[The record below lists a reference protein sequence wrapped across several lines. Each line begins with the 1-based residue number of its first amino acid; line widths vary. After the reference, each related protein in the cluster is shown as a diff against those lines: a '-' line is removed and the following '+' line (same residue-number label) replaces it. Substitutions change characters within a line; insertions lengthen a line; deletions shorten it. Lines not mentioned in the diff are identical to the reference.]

1 METLEYGYMKTVD
14 IKPST
19 SDQAVSDDDADSAD
33 SAPDEAEQEPAS
45 PVKNEVS
52 FTLLGF
58 DGCPI
63 ARLVCRIKL
72 DDTQY
77 QRTTDADGALAP
89 IEQKP
94 GSTLSFN
101 VRRDNDT
108 YKEIANLETEPGQ
121 MNLTFV
127 SPSFVVESKTEEH
140 TGAPGNAETSIPK
153 PDPIVA
159 PETPA
164 PVASTQ
170 PDDTAQPKPQG
181 ETPATAAHA
190 SAKDVPSKVVG
201 KPSIKPTQA
210 KAPRPQTSAAPAPA
224 PKPAPGRDKNGNPL
238 AVVTSKAGDWWGRWR
253 MPTFNLWSW
262 SDFSGG
268 KKSSTALTRT
278 VPSATAPKPN
288 KSQLERLNTLLEI
301 ATEHTEW
308 TITEGTA
315 QAAAAMVNKKFQ
327 RHGDT
332 KEKER
337 PKGWCAKYVKI
348 ALTQAAITPMD
359 PKGLLQFESGSEGG
373 PALVK
378 AGWTDIT
385 QSLPDARWAAPGD
398 VVVYRWSDTAMQ
410 RRRESAR
417 WGGSKKTPNMA
428 LKNHGHIDI
437 RSYDAYISDFIPST
451 NQPTWSDYTNIHIYR
466 SPYYDP
472 LPELRMRAFLRCL
485 RDYEGQEEA
494 DDAKRYNLLYAALPG
509 QKERRFSGFDTHP
522 WSKIEKSQRPA
533 STAAGAYQI
542 TVETWQER
550 VFGISA
556 KEQFVARQQDFFLGK
571 GEANFTPAMQDR
583 VAVAII
589 ARLNTNPLA
598 DIRKGML
605 EDAVQKLCGKW
616 TSLPGAKQN
625 AHRKL
630 PDGRAMNMA
639 YFTELFNKYL
649 NEFITKSD
657 LK

>member
-14 IKPST
+14 MKPAN
-19 SDQAVSDDDADSAD
+19 SDQSVSNDHADSEPA
-33 SAPDEAEQEPAS
+33 EAAQKSAS
-45 PVKNEVS
+45 PVKHEIS
-52 FTLLGF
+52 YTLLGF

-63 ARLVCRIKL
+63 SGLVCRIKL
-72 DDTQY
+72 NDTQY
-77 QRTTDADGALAP
+77 QLTTDADGALAP

-108 YKEIANLETEPGQ
+108 YKEIASLKTESGQ
-121 MNLTFV
+121 MHLTFV

-140 TGAPGNAETSIPK
+140 IGAPGNAETSIPK
-153 PDPIVA
+153 PDPIA
-159 PETPA
+159 ATETPA
-164 PVASTQ
+164 PVASTK
-170 PDDTAQPKPQG
+170 PDDAAQPKPQG
-181 ETPATAAHA
+181 ETLATTPAA

-210 KAPRPQTSAAPAPA
+210 KAPRPQTSAAATPA
-224 PKPAPGRDKNGNPL
+224 PKPAPGRDENGNPL
-238 AVVTSKAGDWWGRWR
+238 AVVTSKARDWWGRWR
-253 MPTFNLWSW
+253 MPTFSLWSW

-268 KKSSTALTRT
+268 EKSSTALTRT
-278 VPSATAPKPN
+278 VTSATAPKPN

-315 QAAAAMVNKKFQ
+315 EAAAAMVNKKFQ
-327 RHGDT
+327 RHGES
-332 KEKER
+332 K
-337 PKGWCAKYVKI
+337 PKSTALGWCAKYVKI
-348 ALTQAAITPMD
+348 ALTQAGITPMD

-398 VVVYRWSDTAMQ
+398 VVVYQWSDTAMQ
-410 RRRESAR
+410 SRREKPR
-417 WGGSKKTPNMA
+417 WGGSKKAPNMA

-451 NQPTWSDYTNIHIYR
+451 NQPTWCDYTNIHIYR

-494 DDAKRYNLLYAALPG
+494 DDAKRYNLLNTALPG
-509 QKERRFSGFDTHP
+509 QKERRFSGFDAHP
-522 WSKIEKSQRPA
+522 WSKVDKSQWPA

-542 TVETWQER
+542 LANTWKER
-550 VFGISA
+550 VFGLDA
-556 KEQFVARQQDFFLGK
+556 KNAFNARQQDFFLGK
-571 GEANFTPAMQDR
+571 SEAGFTPAMQDR
-583 VAVAII
+583 VAVAVI
-589 ARLNTNPLA
+589 ARMGTNPLA
-598 DIRKGML
+598 DIRKGKH
-605 EDAVQKLCGKW
+605 EDAIKKLGSTW
-616 TSLPGAKQN
+616 SSLPGAKQN
-625 AHRKL
+625 ASRKL
-630 PDGRAMNMA
+630 PGGRAMDMA
-639 YFTELFNKYL
+639 YFTEIFNKYL
-649 NEFITKSD
+649 NEFITQSG